1 MEEHL
6 EHWNRTL
13 DQTAKQNLTEDVN
26 SLIRDYIR
34 RILRTLRASSFDE
47 NRIEN
52 LAQTLVDTPSLMK
65 IKNRDALLAYTRL
78 YILYLISNMK

>member
-1 MEEHL
+1 
-6 EHWNRTL
+6 
-13 DQTAKQNLTEDVN
+13 
-26 SLIRDYIR
+26 
-34 RILRTLRASSFDE
+34 LRASSFDE